1 MFRPLRWLAKLGN
14 ALLAEIPPPKSQ
26 RISPNLIT
34 PEQSLSPTEKEII
47 ARAEESFRLIETRSQ
62 AVLERIRETPVIS
75 PAPAPV
81 KLVKVPEILE
91 VSAPAPITEFLEV
104 PEVPEIPEILAT
116 VEPLQNEE
124 PAPEGWAVIEVGTEQ
139 PSAAS
144 PAKINRK
151 QLVEGLLDEAWQQGL
166 RTYAQLMKYVELQ
179 TGKSCSKRVVSAW
192 KQSRQLDQVAA

>member
-1 MFRPLRWLAKLGN
+1 MLRPLHWLFALAN

-26 RISPNLIT
+26 RISQNLIT
-34 PEQSLSPTEKEII
+34 PEQALSPNERDII
-47 ARAEESFRLIETRSQ
+47 ARAEESFRLLETQSQ

-81 KLVKVPEILE
+81 KLVEVPEISEVPEILE
-91 VSAPAPITEFLEV
+91 M
-104 PEVPEIPEILAT
+104 
-116 VEPLQNEE
+116 VEPIQSEE
-124 PAPEGWAVIEVGTEQ
+124 PAPAATPHDPEQ
-139 PSAAS
+139 ELFWETVDVPADP

-179 TGKSCSKRVVSAW
+179 TGQSCSKRVVSGW
-192 KQSRQLDQVAA
+192 KQSRQLTEAA